1 MIASLVEFIGAR
13 KWLIELILLLIV
25 AGLIWWF
32 CEHLIAVGVQRQK
45 DADDKAY
52 AHLVIQN
59 AKEEGRLKALAD
71 TANENYQQEHQ
82 ALDTYR
88 AAQPL
93 HGGLC
98 LDKGRRTVSSASGA
112 HTGNEATVT
121 GTAAV
126 QSVLAGDPA
135 SVGRSDP
142 DIRHLLD
149 LLAGR
154 GDEVSSTLR
163 EFQAREVTVLQT
175 GSTAHRK

>member
-1 MIASLVEFIGAR
+1 VIASIVEFIGAR
-13 KWLIELILLLIV
+13 KWLIELILLLVV

-52 AHLVIQN
+52 AQLVIDN

-71 TANENYQQEHQ
+71 TANENYQQESQ
-82 ALDTYR
+82 ELLAYR

-98 LDKGRRTVSSASGA
+98 LDKGHRSMSAASGA
-112 HTGNEATVT
+112 HTGNEATSS
-121 GTAAV
+121 GAAAV

-135 SVGRSDP
+135 PSGRSDP

-163 EFQAREVTVLQT
+163 EFQARELT
-175 GSTAHRK
+175 GK